1 MNRSDAPK
9 KQTKPFGIN
18 GQRGEI
24 LPTTPSGDN
33 TASYDLGFPPITMIL
48 KSAGGLPPKGQDMNQ
63 ILFELS
69 SLCRWF
75 SAGAINFFDSD
86 FAIGING
93 YPKYALIV
101 SDDGSALYL
110 NTVDGNTNNPNSV
123 SDGWLNLISYL
134 GIDEKQGKNQ
144 NLTALSSLSGIPDG
158 LAFFTG
164 AGTMDMTALTQ
175 NGREILSKKNVSETL
190 QYLTLGDGT
199 GRLLGVQVFGSS
211 GTYHK
216 SPGVTKIIVEAVGG
230 GGASGN
236 LSATAS
242 NNCGVSAAGSNG
254 AYAKAFFYQ
263 SIPESVQ
270 VTIGSGGVA
279 GTGPG
284 GSGGDGGNTS
294 FGDLLVCPGGRGSTQ
309 VQQVPP
315 FSGGSTTEAPIP
327 TGQGILFHS
336 VSRSNLCG
344 ALGLGD
350 DQAIG
355 VESITPTMLGTYGI
369 GGTGK
374 YNKASSGP
382 ATGNNGN
389 QGYILVWEYQ

>member
-9 KQTKPFGIN
+9 KQTKPFGTN

-75 SAGAINFFDSD
+75 SAGAINSFDSD

-144 NLTALSSLSGIPDG
+144 NLTALSSLSG
-158 LAFFTG
+158 
-164 AGTMDMTALTQ
+164 
-175 NGREILSKKNVSETL
+175 
-190 QYLTLGDGT
+190 
-199 GRLLGVQVFGSS
+199 
-211 GTYHK
+211 
-216 SPGVTKIIVEAVGG
+216 
-230 GGASGN
+230 
-236 LSATAS
+236 
-242 NNCGVSAAGSNG
+242 
-254 AYAKAFFYQ
+254 
-263 SIPESVQ
+263 
-270 VTIGSGGVA
+270 
-279 GTGPG
+279 
-284 GSGGDGGNTS
+284 
-294 FGDLLVCPGGRGSTQ
+294 
-309 VQQVPP
+309 
-315 FSGGSTTEAPIP
+315 
-327 TGQGILFHS
+327 
-336 VSRSNLCG
+336 
-344 ALGLGD
+344 
-350 DQAIG
+350 
-355 VESITPTMLGTYGI
+355 
-369 GGTGK
+369 
-374 YNKASSGP
+374 
-382 ATGNNGN
+382 
-389 QGYILVWEYQ
+389 

>member
-1 MNRSDAPK
+1 MAKNDFKAFATDRNANVMSQEEWEALPALLSGFTAGKASSAQVNKVIRQASFIAAALAQFVSDKTQRDVLDNGDLPGFVELLGSGFAVEYLSRK
-9 KQTKPFGIN
+9 NPFGDIKSDGTVQTALEN
-18 GQRGEI
+18 LGMTDI
-24 LPTTPSGDN
+24 LNDKQDKNDN
-33 TASYDLGFPPITMIL
+33 LTS
-48 KSAGGLPPKGQDMNQ
+48 
-63 ILFELS
+63 LS
-69 SLCRWF
+69 SL
-75 SAGAINFFDSD
+75 
-86 FAIGING
+86 
-93 YPKYALIV
+93 
-101 SDDGSALYL
+101 
-110 NTVDGNTNNPNSV
+110 T
-123 SDGWLNLISYL
+123 
-134 GIDEKQGKNQ
+134 
-144 NLTALSSLSGIPDG
+144 GIPDG

-164 AGTMDMTALTQ
+164 AGTMDMTVLTQ

-315 FSGGSTTEAPIP
+315 FSGGSATEAPIP

-355 VESITPTMLGTYGI
+355 VESITTTMLGTYGI

>member
-1 MNRSDAPK
+1 MAKNDFKAFATDRNANVMSQEEWEALPALLSGFTAGKASSAQVNKVIRQASFIAAALAQFVSDKTQRDVLDNGDLPGFVELLGSGFAVEYLSRK
-9 KQTKPFGIN
+9 NPFGDIKSDGTVQTALEN
-18 GQRGEI
+18 LGMTDI
-24 LPTTPSGDN
+24 LNDKQDKNDN
-33 TASYDLGFPPITMIL
+33 LTS
-48 KSAGGLPPKGQDMNQ
+48 
-63 ILFELS
+63 LS
-69 SLCRWF
+69 SL
-75 SAGAINFFDSD
+75 
-86 FAIGING
+86 
-93 YPKYALIV
+93 
-101 SDDGSALYL
+101 
-110 NTVDGNTNNPNSV
+110 T
-123 SDGWLNLISYL
+123 
-134 GIDEKQGKNQ
+134 
-144 NLTALSSLSGIPDG
+144 GIPDG

-164 AGTMDMTALTQ
+164 AGTMDMTALTR

-315 FSGGSTTEAPIP
+315 FSGGSATEAPIP

-344 ALGLGD
+344 ALGFGD

-355 VESITPTMLGTYGI
+355 VESITTTMLGIYGI

-389 QGYILVWEYQ
+389 HGYILVWEYQ

>member
-1 MNRSDAPK
+1 MNRSDSPK
-9 KQTKPFGIN
+9 KQPKPFGVN
-18 GQRGEI
+18 GQRGAI
-24 LPTTPSGDN
+24 LPTTPAGDN
-33 TASYDLGFPPITMIL
+33 SASYEQGFPPITMIL

-199 GRLLGVQVFGSS
+199 GRLLGVQAFGSS

-242 NNCGVSAAGSNG
+242 GNCGVSAAGSNG

-315 FSGGSTTEAPIP
+315 FSGGSATEAPIP

-355 VESITPTMLGTYGI
+355 VESITTTMLGTYGI

>member
-1 MNRSDAPK
+1 MAKNDFKAFATDRNANVMSQEEWEALPALLSGFTAGKASSAQVNKVIRQASFIAAALAQFVSNKTQRDVLDNGDLPGFVELLGSGFAVEYLSRK
-9 KQTKPFGIN
+9 NPFGDIKSDGTVQTALEN
-18 GQRGEI
+18 LGMTDI
-24 LPTTPSGDN
+24 LNDKQDKNDN
-33 TASYDLGFPPITMIL
+33 LTS
-48 KSAGGLPPKGQDMNQ
+48 
-63 ILFELS
+63 LS
-69 SLCRWF
+69 SL
-75 SAGAINFFDSD
+75 
-86 FAIGING
+86 
-93 YPKYALIV
+93 
-101 SDDGSALYL
+101 
-110 NTVDGNTNNPNSV
+110 T
-123 SDGWLNLISYL
+123 
-134 GIDEKQGKNQ
+134 
-144 NLTALSSLSGIPDG
+144 GIPDG

-315 FSGGSTTEAPIP
+315 FSGGSATEAPIP

-355 VESITPTMLGTYGI
+355 VESITTTMLGTYGI

>member
-1 MNRSDAPK
+1 MHRID
-9 KQTKPFGIN
+9 TKTAQKDKFG
-18 GQRGEI
+18 
-24 LPTTPSGDN
+24 
-33 TASYDLGFPPITMIL
+33 A
-48 KSAGGLPPKGQDMNQ
+48 
-63 ILFELS
+63 
-69 SLCRWF
+69 
-75 SAGAINFFDSD
+75 
-86 FAIGING
+86 
-93 YPKYALIV
+93 
-101 SDDGSALYL
+101 
-110 NTVDGNTNNPNSV
+110 
-123 SDGWLNLISYL
+123 
-134 GIDEKQGKNQ
+134 GKNGFTRGNHQ
-144 NLTALSSLSGIPDG
+144 TGTPATDLDDDYFDMLQEELCSVVEASGASLEKGRHDQLLTALRALLLSRKNPFGDIKSDG
-158 LAFFTG
+158 TVK
-164 AGTMDMTALTQ
+164 TALENLGLIEALKNKQ
-175 NGREILSKKNVSETL
+175 PLSDTLTKLSTLGPQTDADQVLFFSGKNVPAVSALTLAGRQFISKENVPDML
-190 QYLTLGDGT
+190 QYLTLGDGS
-199 GRLLGVQVFGSS
+199 GRLLGVQVFGTS
-211 GTYHK
+211 GMYYK
-216 SPGVTKIIVEAVGG
+216 SPGVKKIIVEAVGG

-315 FSGGSTTEAPIP
+315 FSGGSATEAPIP

-355 VESITPTMLGTYGI
+355 VESITTTMLGTYGI

>member
-242 NNCGVSAAGSNG
+242 GNCGVSAAGSNG
-254 AYAKAFFYQ
+254 AYAKAFFYR

-315 FSGGSTTEAPIP
+315 FSGGSATEAPIP

-355 VESITPTMLGTYGI
+355 VESITTTMLGTYGI

>member
-1 MNRSDAPK
+1 MAGTNDFKAFATDANANVTS
-9 KQTKPFGIN
+9 QEEWET
-18 GQRGEI
+18 
-24 LPTTPSGDN
+24 
-33 TASYDLGFPPITMIL
+33 
-48 KSAGGLPPKGQDMNQ
+48 
-63 ILFELS
+63 
-69 SLCRWF
+69 
-75 SAGAINFFDSD
+75 
-86 FAIGING
+86 
-93 YPKYALIV
+93 
-101 SDDGSALYL
+101 
-110 NTVDGNTNNPNSV
+110 
-123 SDGWLNLISYL
+123 
-134 GIDEKQGKNQ
+134 
-144 NLTALSSLSGIPDG
+144 LTALKKGFSSGKASSAQVSKALRQPSTMAAVLGQFIANAELDALDDGDVDG
-158 LAFFTG
+158 LVAKLATAITTNLGLIEALKNKQPLSDTLTKLSTLGPQTDADQVLFFSG
-164 AGTMDMTALTQ
+164 KNVPAVSALTLA
-175 NGREILSKKNVSETL
+175 GRQFISKENVPDML
-190 QYLTLGDGT
+190 QYLTLGDGS
-199 GRLLGVQVFGSS
+199 GRLLGVQVFGTS
-211 GTYHK
+211 GMYYK
-216 SPGVTKIIVEAVGG
+216 SPGVKKIIVEAVGG

-315 FSGGSTTEAPIP
+315 FSGGSATEAPIP

-344 ALGLGD
+344 TLGLGD

-355 VESITPTMLGTYGI
+355 IESITTTMLGTYGI

-374 YNKASSGP
+374 YNKVSSGP

>member
-1 MNRSDAPK
+1 MNRSDSPK
-9 KQTKPFGIN
+9 KQPKPFGVN
-18 GQRGEI
+18 GQRGAI
-24 LPTTPSGDN
+24 LPTTPAGDN
-33 TASYDLGFPPITMIL
+33 SASYEQGFPPITMIL

-199 GRLLGVQVFGSS
+199 GRLLGVQVFVSS

-355 VESITPTMLGTYGI
+355 IESITTTMLGTYGI

>member
-1 MNRSDAPK
+1 MNSNKKPACAGSLIFLSKASSAQVSKALRQPSTMAAVLGQFIANAELDA
-9 KQTKPFGIN
+9 
-18 GQRGEI
+18 
-24 LPTTPSGDN
+24 L
-33 TASYDLGFPPITMIL
+33 
-48 KSAGGLPPKGQDMNQ
+48 
-63 ILFELS
+63 
-69 SLCRWF
+69 
-75 SAGAINFFDSD
+75 
-86 FAIGING
+86 
-93 YPKYALIV
+93 
-101 SDDGSALYL
+101 DDGDVDGLVAKLATAITTNLGLIEALKNKQPLSDTLTKLSTLGPQTDADQVLFFSGKNVPAVSALTL
-110 NTVDGNTNNPNSV
+110 AGRQF
-123 SDGWLNLISYL
+123 ISK
-134 GIDEKQGKNQ
+134 ENV
-144 NLTALSSLSGIPDG
+144 PD
-158 LAFFTG
+158 
-164 AGTMDMTALTQ
+164 M
-175 NGREILSKKNVSETL
+175 L
-190 QYLTLGDGT
+190 QYLTLGDGS
-199 GRLLGVQVFGSS
+199 GRLLGVQVFGTS
-211 GTYHK
+211 GMYYK
-216 SPGVTKIIVEAVGG
+216 SPGVKKIIVEAVGG

-315 FSGGSTTEAPIP
+315 FSGGSATEAPIP

-355 VESITPTMLGTYGI
+355 VESITTTMLGTYGI

>member
-144 NLTALSSLSGIPDG
+144 NLTALSSLSGIQDG

-164 AGTMDMTALTQ
+164 AGTMGMTALTQ

-199 GRLLGVQVFGSS
+199 GRLLGVQAFGSS
-211 GTYHK
+211 GTYIK

-242 NNCGVSAAGSNG
+242 GNCGVSAAGSNG
-254 AYAKAFFYQ
+254 AYAKAFFYR

-315 FSGGSTTEAPIP
+315 FSGGSATEAPNP

-389 QGYILVWEYQ
+389 QGYIIVWEYQ